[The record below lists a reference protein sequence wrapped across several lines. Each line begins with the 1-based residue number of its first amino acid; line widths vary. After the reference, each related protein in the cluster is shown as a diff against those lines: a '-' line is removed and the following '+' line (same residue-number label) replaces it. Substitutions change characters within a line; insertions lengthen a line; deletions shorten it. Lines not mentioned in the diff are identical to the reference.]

1 MVKLHTLKKNDK
13 FKWNGFTY
21 TVYDQAPLSMVEVF
35 GNGKWWAYPWNMNV
49 EKLEWK

>member
-21 TVYDQAPLSMVEVF
+21 TVYDQAPGMVEVF
-35 GNGKWWAYPWNMNV
+35 GQGRFWAWNWNSEV
-49 EKLEWK
+49 EKLNWK